1 VLERYTAMK
10 NDFYALLGVTKKADE
25 KEIKAAYRKLARKY
39 HPDLNPNN
47 PEAEQKFKEVSE
59 AYEVLSDPAKRKKY
73 DLFGSNW
80 DQMGQQSGSGGQGG
94 VRFEDMGGAG
104 FGTIFE
110 QFFEGFGARGGD
122 PFAAQRRIIPASDL
136 EQAITLTLEDIDS
149 GVRRTLTYNAK
160 DACVKC
166 KGSGQVQT
174 TDRQV
179 AVCPN
184 CNGSGVV
191 PRSRRVEVT
200 IPAGIADGKRLRIS
214 GGGTKGSDG
223 RQGDLYVQINQAS
236 HPKFTRKGDDLETEI
251 EVDYLE
257 AVLGGESKVPTLRS
271 SGTVKIPPGTS
282 SGKLFRLKG
291 QGLSKTSGTGKGDI
305 IARVKIIVPAELKPA
320 ERKHLEEA
328 RKSRISQK

>member
-1 VLERYTAMK
+1 MK
-10 NDFYALLGVTKKADE
+10 NDYYALLGVGKKADE

-47 PEAEQKFKEVSE
+47 AEAEQKFKEVSE
-59 AYEVLSDPAKRKKY
+59 AYEVLSDPEKRKKY
-73 DLFGSNW
+73 DTFGANW
-80 DQMGQQSGSGGQGG
+80 EQMSQAGANGAGG
-94 VRFEDMGGAG
+94 VRFEDMSGAG

-110 QFFEGFGARGGD
+110 QFFEGFGNRGGD
-122 PFAAQRRIIPASDL
+122 PFAAQRRVVPATDL
-136 EQAITLTLEDIDS
+136 EQAVSLTLEEIDS

-160 DACVKC
+160 DACIKC
-166 KGSGQVQT
+166 KGSGQVVT
-174 TDRQV
+174 TDRHM

-184 CNGSGVV
+184 CNGSGVT

-200 IPAGIADGKRLRIS
+200 IPAGIADGKRLRVS

-223 RQGDLYVQINQAS
+223 RQGDLYVAITQLP
-236 HPKFTRKGDDLETEI
+236 HLKFTRRGDDLETEI

-291 QGLSKTSGTGKGDI
+291 QGLTKSSGGKGDI
-305 IARVKIIVPAELKPA
+305 IARVKITVPSELEPN
-320 ERKHLEEA
+320 ERKHLEQA
-328 RKSRISQK
+328 RKARSSQK